1 MKKILSSYLNLLTMS
16 GLIFLSAHINSQ
28 DFSYSSDK
36 FLLDSEK
43 NSLFFEGNVTLNFEE
58 FTFNAEKAEL
68 DQSSEILK
76 LESLSFKVKDQL
88 VWGEAEKGTASKSKI
103 SFQKAKFSLCPC
115 EEKIWWIEADEVD
128 LDIKENNISFE
139 KGKLKIND
147 KSVFYFPRGSF
158 PASGGRRSGFLL
170 PEISASNK
178 SGTDISIPYYFN
190 LASNYDF
197 TFEPRYISKRGE
209 GGFSEFRYLS
219 KNYNGYI
226 KTSFLSE
233 NSNYVNQ
240 NNNESFRWSLNF
252 VHNAKF
258 LNNYFLN
265 INYSNLGDSLFLRDF
280 GGGFSGQSDH
290 LFVPQKISVANFGE
304 NYEFGL
310 LVNAFKLTSPLGIN
324 QYQEVPEIKL
334 NYFFNYE
341 SFDFRLRTKYQS
353 YRKGGSFFENS
364 KDRVEKLKL
373 EPEILFFKNFSQINS
388 MIKINYTFEN
398 FYLEKNNKS
407 RILPK
412 AELKLSKD
420 FVKNKNDKMALL
432 SPFFSFI
439 YAKNKNQENLPNINS
454 GFFLDSRSFSK
465 DIVSGDSY
473 IPMRRDI
480 LIGADYSLYEG
491 KNKFNI
497 SFSKLFGLGKR
508 FLRTDIESINL
519 PEPYQMKLSYKN
531 DKTLNLFSSI
541 TKDSNRDYDSF
552 NIGFNKKLQNKFYTS
567 TNFTWI
573 RNVNAY
579 IFENNERR
587 NIKFLE
593 NTNRFYVNE
602 KITLHSKIEYDLKNS
617 NLSNLVLGIEYENP
631 GLVYGLALI
640 ESNELDWFRLINENT
655 YNEYNQESFR
665 IYFELKGLG
674 SLGRKIN
681 QYTEKSLLQ

>member
-1 MKKILSSYLNLLTMS
+1 MS
-16 GLIFLSAHINSQ
+16 GLIFISAYINSQ
-28 DFSYSSDK
+28 DFSYSSDR

-58 FTFNAEKAEL
+58 FIFNAEKAEL
-68 DQSSEILK
+68 NQTSEILK
-76 LESLSFKVKDQL
+76 LESLSFKVKDQF
-88 VWGEAEKGTASKSKI
+88 VWGEAEKGAASKSKI

-139 KGKLKIND
+139 RGKLKIND

-209 GGFSEFRYLS
+209 GGLSEFRYLS

-240 NNNESFRWSLNF
+240 DNNESFRWSLNF

-290 LFVPQKISVANFGE
+290 LFVPQKITVANFGE

-341 SFDFRLRTKYQS
+341 SFDFRIKTKYQS

-373 EPEILFFKNFSQINS
+373 EPEILFFKNFSQIDS

-398 FYLEKNNKS
+398 FYLEKNKKS

-420 FVKNKNDKMALL
+420 FVKNKNNKMELL

-531 DKTLNLFSSI
+531 DKTSNLFSSI

-573 RNVNAY
+573 RNVNSY
-579 IFENNERR
+579 IFEN
-587 NIKFLE
+587 
-593 NTNRFYVNE
+593 
-602 KITLHSKIEYDLKNS
+602 
-617 NLSNLVLGIEYENP
+617 LS
-631 GLVYGLALI
+631 LI
-640 ESNELDWFRLINENT
+640 HI
-655 YNEYNQESFR
+655 
-665 IYFELKGLG
+665 
-674 SLGRKIN
+674 
-681 QYTEKSLLQ
+681 

>member
-36 FLLDSEK
+36 FFLDSEK

-76 LESLSFKVKDQL
+76 LESLSFKVKDQF
-88 VWGEAEKGTASKSKI
+88 VWGEAEKGIASKSKI

-115 EEKIWWIEADEVD
+115 EEKIWWIEANQVD

-252 VHNAKF
+252 VHNAKL

-290 LFVPQKISVANFGE
+290 LFVPQKITVANFGD

-373 EPEILFFKNFSQINS
+373 EPEILFFKNFSRINS

-420 FVKNKNDKMALL
+420 FVKNKNNKMELL

-439 YAKNKNQENLPNINS
+439 YAKNKNQENFPNINS

-465 DIVSGDSY
+465 DIKH
-473 IPMRRDI
+473 
-480 LIGADYSLYEG
+480 A
-491 KNKFNI
+491 
-497 SFSKLFGLGKR
+497 SK
-508 FLRTDIESINL
+508 
-519 PEPYQMKLSYKN
+519 Y
-531 DKTLNLFSSI
+531 
-541 TKDSNRDYDSF
+541 
-552 NIGFNKKLQNKFYTS
+552 
-567 TNFTWI
+567 
-573 RNVNAY
+573 
-579 IFENNERR
+579 
-587 NIKFLE
+587 
-593 NTNRFYVNE
+593 
-602 KITLHSKIEYDLKNS
+602 
-617 NLSNLVLGIEYENP
+617 
-631 GLVYGLALI
+631 
-640 ESNELDWFRLINENT
+640 
-655 YNEYNQESFR
+655 
-665 IYFELKGLG
+665 
-674 SLGRKIN
+674 
-681 QYTEKSLLQ
+681 

>member
-1 MKKILSSYLNLLTMS
+1 MS
-16 GLIFLSAHINSQ
+16 GLIFISAYINSQ
-28 DFSYSSDK
+28 DFSYSSDR

-43 NSLFFEGNVTLNFEE
+43 NSLFFEGHVTLNFEE
-58 FTFNAEKAEL
+58 FIFNAEKAEL
-68 DQSSEILK
+68 DRTSEILK
-76 LESLSFKVKDQL
+76 LESLSFKVKDQF
-88 VWGEAEKGTASKSKI
+88 VWGEAEKGAASKSKI

-139 KGKLKIND
+139 RGKLKIND

-209 GGFSEFRYLS
+209 GGLSEFRYLS

-240 NNNESFRWSLNF
+240 DNNESFRWSLNF

-290 LFVPQKISVANFGE
+290 LFVPQKITVANFGE

-341 SFDFRLRTKYQS
+341 SFDFRIKTKYQS

-373 EPEILFFKNFSQINS
+373 EPEILFFKNFSQIDS

-398 FYLEKNNKS
+398 FYLEKNKKS

-420 FVKNKNDKMALL
+420 LVKNKNDKMALL

-531 DKTLNLFSSI
+531 DKTSNLFSSI

-573 RNVNAY
+573 RNVNSY

-655 YNEYNQESFR
+655 YNEYNKESFR

>member
-1 MKKILSSYLNLLTMS
+1 MS
-16 GLIFLSAHINSQ
+16 GLIFLSAYINSQ
-28 DFSYSSDK
+28 EFSYSSDK

-58 FTFNAEKAEL
+58 FIFNAEKAEL
-68 DQSSEILK
+68 DQTSEILK
-76 LESLSFKVKDQL
+76 LESLSFKVKDQF
-88 VWGEAEKGTASKSKI
+88 VWGEAEKGAASKSKI

-128 LDIKENNISFE
+128 LDIIENNISFE
-139 KGKLKIND
+139 RGKLKIND
-147 KSVFYFPRGSF
+147 RSVFYFPRGSL

-219 KNYNGYI
+219 KNYNGYV

-233 NSNYVNQ
+233 NSNNVNQ
-240 NNNESFRWSLNF
+240 NDNESFRWSLNF

-280 GGGFSGQSDH
+280 GGGFNGQSDH
-290 LFVPQKISVANFGE
+290 LFVPQKITVANFGE
-304 NYEFGL
+304 NYEFGM
-310 LVNAFKLTSPLGIN
+310 LVNAFKLTSPLGTN

-353 YRKGGSFFENS
+353 FRKGGSFFENS

-373 EPEILFFKNFSQINS
+373 EPEILFFKNFSQIDS

-398 FYLEKNNKS
+398 FYLEKNKKS

-420 FVKNKNDKMALL
+420 LVKNKNDKMALL

-497 SFSKLFGLGKR
+497 SFSKLFGLGKD
-508 FLRTDIESINL
+508 F
-519 PEPYQMKLSYKN
+519 
-531 DKTLNLFSSI
+531 
-541 TKDSNRDYDSF
+541 
-552 NIGFNKKLQNKFYTS
+552 
-567 TNFTWI
+567 
-573 RNVNAY
+573 
-579 IFENNERR
+579 
-587 NIKFLE
+587 
-593 NTNRFYVNE
+593 
-602 KITLHSKIEYDLKNS
+602 
-617 NLSNLVLGIEYENP
+617 
-631 GLVYGLALI
+631 
-640 ESNELDWFRLINENT
+640 
-655 YNEYNQESFR
+655 
-665 IYFELKGLG
+665 
-674 SLGRKIN
+674 
-681 QYTEKSLLQ
+681 